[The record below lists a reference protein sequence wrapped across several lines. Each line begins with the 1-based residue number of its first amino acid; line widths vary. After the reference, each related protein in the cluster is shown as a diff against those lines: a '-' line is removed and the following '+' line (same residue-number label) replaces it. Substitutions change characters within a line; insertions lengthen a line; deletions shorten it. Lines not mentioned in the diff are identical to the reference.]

1 MRTRVVTAWL
11 VAGAICA
18 ARPVMAQDTTPA
30 TPSAADAS
38 SVPERFGPTMQFGTG
53 LIYIPTAW
61 VSPNSGD
68 FFLSVSGVRIPS
80 YVNATND
87 LLAYFNGNG
96 AIDTHWLGRFDVGL
110 SIYSNNP
117 EWGFFGSVLALKD
130 GQFKSWLPA
139 ISVGFRNLGPYTH
152 EDRYLI
158 GHDITVDASGS
169 VHGFTPFYFEG
180 FHTAPTV
187 YIVATKSIAL
197 PVPIPSTVS
206 LTVGEGNGLFSQTG
220 GLGASYS
227 NQGTVAPGFFFGVQG
242 TTHPVR
248 DLSVAVLAENDGF
261 DYNAG
266 VRVDYLGLGV
276 GVYGS
281 ELQEGG
287 RHLQQDFLI
296 YNYKK
301 LNVVFSYSG
310 NFRSIAHGVFL
321 RSEISEL
328 EHERAVM
335 RTEIA
340 RRERRIQ
347 QLQVQLNKLQGSALN
362 DVDRQRQA
370 LESQLKDEQDAIRRA
385 NERLQQLQGGQAP
398 QAVPPAA
405 PPSQSP
411 PSQSPPSQSPPSQ
424 SPPPGQ
430 KPQ

>member
-1 MRTRVVTAWL
+1 MRTRVVAAWL
-11 VAGAICA
+11 VAGVLA
-18 ARPVMAQDTTPA
+18 AGRPVVAQDTTS
-30 TPSAADAS
+30 SAQQTA
-38 SVPERFGPTMQFGTG
+38 VPERFGPTMQFGTG
-53 LIYIPTAW
+53 LIFIPTAW
-61 VSPNSGD
+61 VSPQNGD
-68 FFLSVSGVRIPS
+68 FFISVSGVRIPS
-80 YVNATND
+80 AIDATND
-87 LLAYFNGNG
+87 LLAYFNGNA
-96 AIDTHWLGRFDVGL
+96 AIDTHWLGRFDAGV

-117 EWGFFGSVLALKD
+117 EYGFFGSILALKD
-130 GQFKSWLPA
+130 GQFSRWLPA
-139 ISVGFRNLGPYTH
+139 VSVGFRNLGPYTH

-158 GHDITVDASGS
+158 GHDITVDPSGA

-197 PVPIPSTVS
+197 PVPVPSSVS

-220 GLGASYS
+220 GLGAEY
-227 NQGTVAPGFFFGVQG
+227 NNKGQVAPGFFFGVQG
-242 TTHPVR
+242 MTHPFPGF
-248 DLSVAVLAENDGF
+248 SVAILGENDGF

-266 VRVDYLGLGV
+266 VRVAYRGLGV

-287 RHLQQDFLI
+287 RHLPQDFLI

-301 LNVVFSYSG
+301 LNVVFSYAG
-310 NFRSIAHGVFL
+310 NFLSIAHGVLL
-321 RSEISEL
+321 RSQISEL

-347 QLQVQLNKLQGSALN
+347 QLQVTLNKLQGSALS

-385 NERLQQLQGGQAP
+385 NERLQQLQQGQQP
-398 QAVPPAA
+398 QVVPPAT
-405 PPSQSP
+405 PQSP
-411 PSQSPPSQSPPSQ
+411 PPQSPPPQ